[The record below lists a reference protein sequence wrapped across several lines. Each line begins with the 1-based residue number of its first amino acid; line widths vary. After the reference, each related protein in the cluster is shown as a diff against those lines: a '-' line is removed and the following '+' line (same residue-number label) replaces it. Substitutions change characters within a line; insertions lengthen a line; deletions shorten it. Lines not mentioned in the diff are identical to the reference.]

1 MKIKNHF
8 ILSDLWSSL
17 DYAFLTIEI
26 FINKNFIQ
34 DKWWTIIKNSKEEE
48 NFVNEFNN
56 AISNIDISDISN
68 KESLKEIAQ
77 KYTTTLDSLWHKYS
91 KSINITKCSKA

>member
-26 FINKNFIQ
+26 FINKKFIQ

-48 NFVNEFNN
+48 KFVNEFKN

-77 KYTTTLDSLWHKYS
+77 KYTTTLDSFWHKYS